1 MVEKMRNII
10 LLVVFVLCTNLG
22 FSQTYTF
29 SNTTANTHDTWNS
42 SNNWA
47 TPLSKT
53 IVVSGVP
60 TSGQVLRQINLNLG
74 SATSSNISTLQARL
88 RDPAGNTVNIIG
100 SGYFYNTDFSK
111 FVTISLRDHAKLK
124 RLSDYTN
131 SYLGMPYNHGYYR
144 VETAGS
150 FANFNTTTNVNGNWV
165 LEIIENTGVEIAFIS
180 VDLIFGP
187 PFTYVDITGTS
198 SNNNCAGA
206 QCLQSANN
214 EILIGTNNGYPQ
226 NQAIYPPLNISG
238 CNWNAEKN
246 NTSWFFF
253 QPTSTNVNISA
264 SGFNNN
270 EQQTVVFKIDGN
282 CGSPTYNLIACPTS
296 MFVGGCVT
304 TTGNQFL
311 YHRDCYDGGQK
322 FNHEYNLTG
331 LTIGDNYLFI
341 IDGLSGANSDFY
353 IELGSGADDGCRG
366 PLPVK
371 LSNFEVSCQSNLPEL
386 KWSTSTEI
394 NNDYFTVERAVGLA
408 DEKELHF
415 IEIAKI
421 QGSGNSNIE
430 QNYHFKDD
438 SYLNNK
444 SGNKT
449 YYRLKQTDYDGQ
461 FEYFYP
467 LLANCNVDQ
476 NEINIYPNPNEGKF
490 SISGVKKGDVV
501 NVYSQL
507 GMPFL
512 NSKVSEDGLFDVDIS
527 SLAKGIYFVKVQNK
541 LSTYSTKVQVN

>member
-1 MVEKMRNII
+1 MKKLLI
-10 LLVVFVLCTNLG
+10 LLIFVINLSVVG
-22 FSQTYTF
+22 AQTYTF
-29 SNTTANTHDTWNS
+29 SNATANAHDSWNS
-42 SNNWA
+42 SNNWS

-53 IVVSGVP
+53 IAVSGVP
-60 TSGQVLRQINLNLG
+60 TTGQVLRQINLNLG
-74 SATSSNISTLQARL
+74 SANSTNITTLQARL
-88 RDPAGNTVNIIG
+88 KDPAGNTVNIIG
-100 SGYFYNTDFSK
+100 SGYFYNTDYSK
-111 FVTISLRDHAKLK
+111 YVTISLRDHSKLK
-124 RLSDYTN
+124 RLKDYTN

-180 VDLIFGP
+180 VELVFGT

-198 SNNNCAGA
+198 TNNNCAGA

-214 EILIGTNNGYPQ
+214 EILLGTNNSYPQ

-253 QPTSTNVNISA
+253 QPTSTNVNVSV

-270 EQQTVVFKIDGN
+270 VQQTVVFKIDGN
-282 CGSPTYNLIACPTS
+282 CSSPTYTMIACPTS
-296 MFVGGCVT
+296 MFVGGCNT

-311 YHRDCYDGGQK
+311 YHRGCYDGGTK

-331 LTIGDNYLFI
+331 LTVGDNYLFV
-341 IDGLSGANSDFY
+341 IDGQSGANSDFY
-353 IELGSGADDGCRG
+353 IELSSGADNGCRG

-386 KWSTSTEI
+386 KWTTLTEI
-394 NNDYFTVERAVGLA
+394 NNDYFTVERAEGLPN
-408 DEKELHF
+408 EKELHF

-421 QGSGNSNIE
+421 QGYGNSNIE
-430 QNYHFKDD
+430 QHYSFIDD
-438 SYLNNK
+438 SFKKNK
-444 SGNKT
+444 TNIKT
-449 YYRLKQTDYDGQ
+449 YYRLKQTDFDGQ

-467 LLANCNVDQ
+467 AMANCDVEQ
-476 NEINIYPNPNEGKF
+476 NEISIYPNPNEGKF
-490 SISGVKKGDVV
+490 TISGVKKGDVV
-501 NVYSQL
+501 EVYSQL
-507 GMPFL
+507 GIPIL
-512 NSKVSEDGLFDVDIS
+512 HDKVSENALFDVDIS
-527 SLAKGIYFVKVQNK
+527 ALAKGIYFVKVQNM
-541 LSTYSTKVQVN
+541 LSTFTTKIQVK

>member
-1 MVEKMRNII
+1 MKTLFTLLLI
-10 LLVVFVLCTNLG
+10 LFYSVVY
-22 FSQTYTF
+22 SQTYTF
-29 SNTTANTHDTWNS
+29 SNTTANAHDTWNS
-42 SNNWA
+42 GNNWA

-53 IVVSGVP
+53 IAVSGVP

-88 RDPAGNTVNIIG
+88 RDAAGNTVNIIG
-100 SGYFYNTDFSK
+100 SGYFYNTDYSK
-111 FVTISLRDHAKLK
+111 FVTISLRDHTKLK

-150 FANFNTTTNVNGNWV
+150 FANFNTTTNVNGNWT
-165 LEIIENTGVEIAFIS
+165 LEIIENNANEIAFIS
-180 VDLIFGP
+180 VELVFGP
-187 PFTYVDITGTS
+187 PFSYVDITGTS

-206 QCLQSANN
+206 RCLQSANN

-246 NTSWFFF
+246 NTAWFFF

-270 EQQTVVFKIDGN
+270 EQQTVVFKIDGD
-282 CGSPTYNLIACPTS
+282 CGSPTYNLMACPTS
-296 MFVGGCVT
+296 MFVGGCGT
-304 TTGNQFL
+304 TTGDQFL
-311 YHRDCYDGGQK
+311 YHKDCYDGGQK

-331 LTIGDNYLFI
+331 LTVGYSYLFI
-341 IDGLSGANSDFY
+341 IDGVSGANSDFY
-353 IELGSGADDGCRG
+353 IELASGADDGCRG

-371 LSNFEVSCQSNLPEL
+371 LSSFEVACQSNLPEL
-386 KWSTSTEI
+386 KWTTSTEI
-394 NNDYFTVERAVGLA
+394 NNDYFTIERAVGLPN
-408 DEKELHF
+408 ERELNF
-415 IEIAKI
+415 IEIAKV

-430 QNYHFKDD
+430 QNYSFVDD
-438 SYLNNK
+438 SFSSNK
-444 SGNKT
+444 SNLKT

-467 LLANCNVDQ
+467 VLANCTVEQ
-476 NEINIYPNPNEGKF
+476 NEISIYPNPNEGKF
-490 SISGVKKGDVV
+490 TINGIRKGDVV
-501 NVYSQL
+501 IVYSQL
-507 GMPFL
+507 GVSVLDSKITEDFL
-512 NSKVSEDGLFDVDIS
+512 FNVDIS
-527 SLAKGIYFVKVQNK
+527 SLAKGIYFVKVQSK
-541 LSTYSTKVQVN
+541 LSVFTTKVQVN